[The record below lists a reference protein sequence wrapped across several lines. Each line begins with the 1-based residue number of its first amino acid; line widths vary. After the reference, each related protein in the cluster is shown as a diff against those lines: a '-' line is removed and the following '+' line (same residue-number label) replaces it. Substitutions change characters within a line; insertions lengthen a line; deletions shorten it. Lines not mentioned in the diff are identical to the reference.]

1 VRGCEKLLGAVALF
15 EYLDFAAQNNRQA
28 NVSLPGFVN
37 DVTALHE
44 RLLSQGPKQRQLM
57 IVELWERDA
66 FGIAVELFVSLL
78 VSHLETLRATQHNP
92 NLRRERRRTFLSR
105 EALWS
110 AAVLRRFSEFLLRLR
125 KQKTITLSC
134 ANSITGKLLF
144 VLHVLRHTLEGFL
157 MPGRAYEFVQVDVFT
172 QTPLAGNPLAI
183 FTDGRGLNDAEM
195 QALARE
201 MNLSETTFILPRDPA
216 TEAREGK
223 KVRIFTVEQEL
234 PFAGHPTL
242 GTALHLYASEFA
254 SSLQKSEQVTL
265 DLKAGK
271 IPVRFTPDSENAGNR
286 VDGQVFGE
294 MRQRDP
300 EFGTPLS
307 RDEVARVI
315 GIAGDEIPSEWPI
328 QPVSTGLTF
337 TIVPFRNRQTLSDL
351 KFTYAQASEF
361 LKNTGADFFYFLCPE
376 RREAGL
382 EARARMFFYG
392 GEDPATGSAAGC
404 AASWMV
410 QHGVA
415 RTDEQVVIHQGN
427 ECRRPSEMHVRAT
440 WEGER
445 VTNVRVG
452 GYAVET
458 LRGTVV
464 L

>member
-1 VRGCEKLLGAVALF
+1 MSHADLL
-15 EYLDFAAQNNRQA
+15 
-28 NVSLPGFVN
+28 LP
-37 DVTALHE
+37 
-44 RLLSQGPKQRQLM
+44 LSE
-57 IVELWERDA
+57 I
-66 FGIAVELFVSLL
+66 
-78 VSHLETLRATQHNP
+78 
-92 NLRRERRRTFLSR
+92 
-105 EALWS
+105 EA
-110 AAVLRRFSEFLLRLR
+110 
-125 KQKTITLSC
+125 I
-134 ANSITGKLLF
+134 F
-144 VLHVLRHTLEGFL
+144 VLHVLRHKSINFV
-157 MPGRAYEFVQVDVFT
+157 MPSRSYEFVQLDVFT
-172 QTPLAGNPLAI
+172 QTALAGNPLAI
-183 FTDGRGLNDAEM
+183 FPDARELTDAEM

-201 MNLSETTFILPRDPA
+201 MNLSETTFVFPRDAA
-216 TEAREGK
+216 TEARDGK
-223 KVRIFTVEQEL
+223 KVRIFTVETEL

-242 GTALHLYASEFA
+242 GTALYVHASESKKPA
-254 SSLQKSEQVTL
+254 EITL

-271 IPVRFTPDSENAGNR
+271 IPVRFTANSQTAGGDR

-307 RDEVARVI
+307 RDDVARVI
-315 GIAGDEIPSEWPI
+315 GIAVEEISSEWPI

-337 TIVPFRNRQTLSDL
+337 TIVPFRNRQTLSEL
-351 KFTYAQASEF
+351 TFSYIQAAEF
-361 LKNTGADFFYFLCPE
+361 LKKTGANFFYFLCPE
-376 RREAGL
+376 RREGQL

-415 RTDEQVVIHQGN
+415 KSDEQVVIQQGI

-440 WEGER
+440 REGGR

-452 GYAVET
+452 GYAVEI

>member
-1 VRGCEKLLGAVALF
+1 MPA
-15 EYLDFAAQNNRQA
+15 
-28 NVSLPGFVN
+28 
-37 DVTALHE
+37 
-44 RLLSQGPKQRQLM
+44 
-57 IVELWERDA
+57 
-66 FGIAVELFVSLL
+66 
-78 VSHLETLRATQHNP
+78 
-92 NLRRERRRTFLSR
+92 RT
-105 EALWS
+105 
-110 AAVLRRFSEFLLRLR
+110 
-125 KQKTITLSC
+125 
-134 ANSITGKLLF
+134 
-144 VLHVLRHTLEGFL
+144 
-157 MPGRAYEFVQVDVFT
+157 YEFVQRDVFT
-172 QTPLAGNPLAI
+172 QTALAGNPLAI
-183 FTDGRGLNDAEM
+183 FAGARGLNDAEM

-201 MNLSETTFILPRDPA
+201 MNLSETTFIFPSDAA

-223 KVRIFTVEQEL
+223 KVRIFTVEAEL

-242 GTALHLYASEFA
+242 GTALYLYASESKKPA
-254 SSLQKSEQVTL
+254 EITL

-271 IPVRFTPDSENAGNR
+271 IPVRFTANSGNGGGDR

-307 RDEVARVI
+307 QDDVARII
-315 GIAGDEIPSEWPI
+315 GIAVEEISSEWPI

-337 TIVPFRNRQTLSDL
+337 TIVPFRNRQTLSEL
-351 KFTYAQASEF
+351 TFSYIQAAEF
-361 LKNTGADFFYFLCPE
+361 LRNTGANFFYFLCPE
-376 RREAGL
+376 RREGQL

-415 RTDEQVVIHQGN
+415 KSDEQVVIQQGI
-427 ECRRPSEMHVRAT
+427 ECRRPREMHVRAT
-440 WEGER
+440 REGGR

-452 GYAVET
+452 GYAVEI